1 MANTTQTLLG
11 TGIGIAAYAATTL
24 FSSPNPRFIGNII
37 APCVIQ
43 ERHHDQMV
51 YTQHPTENGTI
62 ISDHKYKLPLK
73 LDIDVVYSLSQGNNA
88 LNLLG
93 NAAATVGNLAGVSL
107 PKYPTSPS
115 LQKYYEQF
123 VTLMNSQILFDVN
136 TGKRFYRNMQ
146 IESIELI
153 TNKDTENLDAIS
165 LHLTEII
172 VVTTSTT
179 ETSSVNMTNPANNA
193 SPETSPTQSLS
204 TPSSTLSSTTTSAIG
219 G

>member
-24 FSSPNPRFIGNII
+24 FSSTNPRFIGNII